1 LIPARL
7 RWFVAG
13 LATGALTSI
22 YGLFRLRRARRR
34 VVDPDQLVD
43 SVGGAMKT
51 LGRGARDAWDESRE
65 AVAEAEAELRDTYI
79 ERRPHLRVS
88 GDGGP
93 RGDR

>member
-1 LIPARL
+1 MIPARL
-7 RWFVAG
+7 QWFVAG

-22 YGLFRLRRARRR
+22 YGLFRLRRARRA
-34 VVDPDQLVD
+34 VVDPDLLVD

-65 AVAEAEAELRDTYI
+65 ATAEAEAELRDAYLA
-79 ERRPHLRVS
+79 RRPHLRVS
-88 GDGGP
+88 GDGGA